1 MATRSPICQ
10 EDIKDPRLLQ
20 GTHCFCLKCL
30 EGYCKNKLPG
40 DDLPCPVCRNEFRIP
55 KNGAA
60 DLPIRTHTGK
70 SAPSEVSEPGRER
83 CCEKH
88 DERTRMH
95 CIDCNTNVCAECCLE
110 THKTPKHERTE
121 TVDRSIDDEI
131 NQVTSRIECFR
142 DVAAQ
147 VEAESNKTLD
157 NIKAIELE
165 VKKRSEE
172 KKQLVD
178 RQESDLLHE
187 LQSLKSA
194 ADEEIKSH
202 RDALQLA
209 LAEMESFMASSL
221 ELSSK
226 GSPTDATQFAND
238 VRDRAK
244 KLLQTLVIPGEY
256 HAPSYKFLYSCEH

>member
-131 NQVTSRIECFR
+131 NQVTSRI
-142 DVAAQ
+142 
-147 VEAESNKTLD
+147 TLD

-165 VKKRSEE
+165 LKNRSREIKE
-172 KKQLVD
+172 LVD
-178 RQESDLLHE
+178 RQESDLLQE

-194 ADEEIKSH
+194 AEKGVKLH
-202 RDALQLA
+202 RDTLQLA
-209 LAEMESFMASSL
+209 MTVMDNFRTSSL
-221 ELSSK
+221 ELRSK
-226 GSPTDATQFAND
+226 GCLLYTSPSP
-238 VRDRAK
+238 RD
-244 KLLQTLVIPGEY
+244 
-256 HAPSYKFLYSCEH
+256 S